1 MGTGT
6 LAGTGAAGATVT
18 ATGYVVNIYVGGVL
32 VSGKVD
38 FRSLKFT
45 ESGNQQVGNC
55 RLEIIDMTNSVSV
68 TDKAFVSI
76 ADATD
81 QLFKGYVKSRTPRV
95 AAVGRII
102 EIEADGI
109 EVKLDTSLV
118 ISNRRPPSGS
128 TPVESDA
135 ARLAYL
141 LGTYGSQGL
150 FNGSFGSTD
159 VSKIQTLQASMPTQK
174 FRKLTLRQAIE
185 QVLGEASQT
194 ANYYIDNLG
203 RLHTFDAT
211 HPEGDAAPYVI
222 RVGDPGAG
230 EISPEEP
237 DFGYDAQALK
247 NGYWVNAKVA
257 IASHWVPDQTSIDQY
272 GLWAGYVDAPDA
284 DTYAKAEAVGQ
295 AALKDTA
302 QPLVNGSFKVSSPY
316 DKNGSLRWKVG
327 QMVTIYSTQ
336 HGINGG
342 QSRIVGIDWQ
352 YLSGAGDREAT
363 IRVGGDRLK
372 LRGGSTNL
380 PAGDVG

>member
-1 MGTGT
+1 MGAGT
-6 LAGTGAAGATVT
+6 LAGTGATGATVT

-38 FRSLKFT
+38 FSTLKFT

-55 RLEIIDMTNSVSV
+55 RFEITDMTNSVTV
-68 TDKAFVSI
+68 ADKAFVSI
-76 ADATD
+76 ADAND

-102 EIEADGI
+102 QIEADGI
-109 EVKLDTSLV
+109 EIKLDTSLV
-118 ISNRRPPSGS
+118 ISNRRPPSGA

-135 ARLAYL
+135 DRLKYL
-141 LGTYGSQGL
+141 LATYGSQGL
-150 FNGSFGSTD
+150 YNGSFGSTD
-159 VSKIQTLQASMPTQK
+159 VSKIQTLDATMPTQK

-185 QVLGEASQT
+185 QVLGEASDT

-211 HPEGDAAPYVI
+211 HPEGDAAPYAI

-237 DFGYDAQALK
+237 DFGYDSQALK

-257 IASHWVPDQTSIDQY
+257 AVSQWVPDQASIDAY
-272 GLWAGYVDAPDA
+272 GLWAAYIDAPDA
-284 DTYAKAEAVGQ
+284 DTSAKALAVGQ

-302 QPLVNGSFKVSSPY
+302 QPIVNGSFKVSSPN
-316 DKNGSLRWKVG
+316 DKNGSVRWKVG
-327 QMVTIYSTQ
+327 QMVPIYSTQ

-342 QSRIVGIDWQ
+342 QSRIIGIDWA
-352 YLSGAGDREAT
+352 YLSGAGDRQAT

-372 LRGGSTNL
+372 LRGGSTNNVN
-380 PAGDVG
+380 GDIG